1 MKVKNLNGAGNHQC
15 HCGSWFDH
23 WKKFSGQIPCYCS
36 EANCFF
42 LAEVGTHVQKDVPND
57 LNWYIVPLC
66 GFHNQ
71 SKAATLQIRP
81 FLNLVSANINETC
94 GK

>member
-1 MKVKNLNGAGNHQC
+1 MAPVITSAIAAVGLTIGRNLAVR
-15 HCGSWFDH
+15 FPV
-23 WKKFSGQIPCYCS
+23 IVPRPTV
-36 EANCFF
+36 FF

-57 LNWYIVPLC
+57 PNWYIVPLC

-71 SKAATLQIRP
+71 SKATTLQIRP
-81 FLNLVSANINETC
+81 LLNLVSANINETC